1 MLFEDQLEQLNEY
14 SQSII
19 SRVEEN
25 STFNSLRDKYSTLS
39 PLLQKTIL
47 GAGCFLIIFITLA
60 GPIANYKTSVENM
73 SSFEERQEITQKII
87 SFQKKSKSLSQKPR
101 EFQVRDLKS
110 EVETLSKSF
119 SINLLS
125 DQVSVASDRSNKN
138 LVLGSEQRNFDV
150 KTSKANINQFTTLT
164 YSLQRMNKSLL
175 VEALELKANRENPAY
190 FDGSIKIA
198 NLYVKPV
205 SDILPKPEVTKKSKS
220 KKRRGRR

>member
-14 SQSII
+14 TQTVI

-25 STFNSLRDKYSTLS
+25 STFNSLRDKYSALS

-47 GAGCFLIIFITLA
+47 GAASIFIIFIVLA
-60 GPIANYKTSVENM
+60 GPIANYQTSVENM
-73 SSFEERQEITQKII
+73 ASFEERQEITQKII

-101 EFQVRDLKS
+101 EFQMRDMKS

-119 SINLLS
+119 SINLLP
-125 DQVSVASDRSNKN
+125 DQVSVISDRSNKN

-150 KTSKANINQFTTLT
+150 KTNKANINQFAALT

-175 VEALELKANRENPAY
+175 VEGLELRANRENPAY

-205 SDILPKPEVTKKSKS
+205 SDILPKPEVTKKAKS